1 MIATLFIWVLS
12 YFPTGNVMDSYLGM
26 VGRSLE
32 PVGKW
37 MGLPWPVLV
46 ALLTSIV
53 AKENTVATLGIL
65 YGNLMVL
72 NTVLTPAAALAF
84 LVFIILFIPCV
95 GTMAAIRQETHSW
108 RWMATSVGMQLVLSL
123 GLAVAVYQV
132 GNLFGHVI

>member
-1 MIATLFIWVLS
+1 
-12 YFPTGNVMDSYLGM
+12 
-26 VGRSLE
+26 
-32 PVGKW
+32 
-37 MGLPWPVLV
+37 
-46 ALLTSIV
+46 
-53 AKENTVATLGIL
+53 
-65 YGNLMVL
+65 MVL